1 MEEKDLIKKLEKI
14 ELPEIEIP
22 SHKEKLKLI
31 LESQYLKEKKGWEI
45 FPIWKRVLIPAGTVA
60 VIIII
65 ALLISN
71 LIFPQYT
78 LAQVEEI
85 ALKNPQ
91 IKELIEKGAE
101 IKDIKIIKDKGYVLV
116 GPKEAVFQTKQ
127 LEEGALVEINLKA
140 KKVSR
145 IDKITPQ
152 VSPLTEQEKENVKK
166 TIEKPGILKLGEPE
180 ITEIKAVP
188 SFPQKLIEKDKK
200 IELLPEKRASVIYK
214 IGEKQWEGQVN
225 LQKEIME
232 STKFLGKI
240 KE

>member
-1 MEEKDLIKKLEKI
+1 MEIEDLIKKLEKI

-22 SHKEKLKLI
+22 SHKEKLKSI
-31 LESQYLKEKKGWEI
+31 LESQYLKEKRGWEI
-45 FPIWKRVLIPAGTVA
+45 FPIWKRGLIPAGTIA

-85 ALKNPQ
+85 AMKNPQ
-91 IKELIEKGAE
+91 VKELIERGAE
-101 IKDIKIIKDKGYVLV
+101 IKDIKIIKDRGYVLLS
-116 GPKEAVFQTKQ
+116 PKEAAFQTKQ

-152 VSPLTEQEKENVKK
+152 VSPLTEEDKENVKK
-166 TIEKPGILKLGEPE
+166 TIEKLGEPE

-200 IELLPEKRASVIYK
+200 IEVLPEKRASVIYK
-214 IGEKQWEGQVN
+214 IGEKQWEGRVN

>member
-1 MEEKDLIKKLEKI
+1 MEIEDLIKKLEKI

-22 SHKEKLKLI
+22 SHKEKLKSI
-31 LESQYLKEKKGWEI
+31 LESQYLKEKRGWGI
-45 FPIWKRVLIPAGTVA
+45 FPIWKKILIPAGTIA

-85 ALKNPQ
+85 AMKNPQ
-91 IKELIEKGAE
+91 VKELIERGAE
-101 IKDIKIIKDKGYVLV
+101 IKDIKIIKDRGYVLLS
-116 GPKEAVFQTKQ
+116 PKEAAFQTKQ

-166 TIEKPGILKLGEPE
+166 TIEKSESLKLGEPE
-180 ITEIKAVP
+180 ITEIKTIPA
-188 SFPQKLIEKDKK
+188 FPQKLIEKDKK
-200 IELLPEKRASVIYK
+200 IEVLPEKRASVIYK
-214 IGEKQWEGQVN
+214 IGEKQWEGRVN

-240 KE
+240 KV

>member
-1 MEEKDLIKKLEKI
+1 MEEEDLIKKLEKI

-22 SHKEKLKLI
+22 GHKEKLKSI

-116 GPKEAVFQTKQ
+116 GPKEAAFQTKQ
-127 LEEGALVEINLKA
+127 LEEGALVEINLRA
-140 KKVSR
+140 KKVLR

-152 VSPLTEQEKENVKK
+152 VSPLTEEDKENVKK
-166 TIEKPGILKLGEPE
+166 TIEKLGEPE

-200 IELLPEKRASVIYK
+200 IEVLPEKRASVIYEV
-214 IGEKQWEGQVN
+214 GEKQWEGRVN

>member
-1 MEEKDLIKKLEKI
+1 MEIEDLIKKLEKI

-22 SHKEKLKLI
+22 SHKEKLKSI
-31 LESQYLKEKKGWEI
+31 LESQYLKEKRGWEI
-45 FPIWKRVLIPAGTVA
+45 FPIWKRGLIPAGTIA

-85 ALKNPQ
+85 AMKNPQ
-91 IKELIEKGAE
+91 VKELIERGAE
-101 IKDIKIIKDKGYVLV
+101 IKDIKIIKDRGYVLLS
-116 GPKEAVFQTKQ
+116 PKEAAFQTKQ

-152 VSPLTEQEKENVKK
+152 VSPLTEEDKENVKK
-166 TIEKPGILKLGEPE
+166 TIEKLGEPE

-200 IELLPEKRASVIYK
+200 IEVLPEKRASVIYEV
-214 IGEKQWEGQVN
+214 GEKQWEGRVN

>member
-22 SHKEKLKLI
+22 SHKEKLKSI
-31 LESQYLKEKKGWEI
+31 LESQYLKEKKGWGI
-45 FPIWKRVLIPAGTVA
+45 FPIREKILIPAGTIA
-60 VIIII
+60 VIILIVS
-65 ALLISN
+65 LISN

-127 LEEGALVEINLKA
+127 LEEGALVEINLRA

-152 VSPLTEQEKENVKK
+152 VSPLTEEDKENVKK
-166 TIEKPGILKLGEPE
+166 TIEKLGEPE

-200 IELLPEKRASVIYK
+200 IEVLPEKRASVIYK
-214 IGEKQWEGQVN
+214 IGEKQWEGRVN

>member
-1 MEEKDLIKKLEKI
+1 MEIEDLIKKLEKI

-22 SHKEKLKLI
+22 SHKEKLKSI
-31 LESQYLKEKKGWEI
+31 LESQYLKEKRGWEI
-45 FPIWKRVLIPAGTVA
+45 FPIWKRGLIPAGTIA

-85 ALKNPQ
+85 AMKNPQ
-91 IKELIEKGAE
+91 VKELIERGAE
-101 IKDIKIIKDKGYVLV
+101 IKDIKIIKDRGYVLLS
-116 GPKEAVFQTKQ
+116 PKEAAFQTKQ

-166 TIEKPGILKLGEPE
+166 TIEKLGEPE

-200 IELLPEKRASVIYK
+200 IEVLPEKRASVIYK
-214 IGEKQWEGQVN
+214 IGEKQWEGRVN